1 MNHFFK
7 VLLFLAAAIF
17 VGCGSFSRT
26 GTLPPPLSQDG
37 KYGQVD
43 FAVSSA
49 QDLSKTFPTV
59 EQVRSQSDGR
69 TQVVRAKVVDVCQKK
84 GCWMKVQ
91 GPREPIR
98 VTFEGYSFFVPLEL
112 KGREVV
118 MKGRYV
124 LYRESV
130 AEQKHLLEDAKRPQ
144 SEIDAIKE
152 PREVIRFVASGIQ
165 DLSV

>member
-1 MNHFFK
+1 MAIFSRC
-7 VLLFLAAAIF
+7 LILFSALVF
-17 VGCGSFSRT
+17 VGCSGLPKT
-26 GTLPPPLSQDG
+26 GKLPPPPSIDG
-37 KYGQVD
+37 KYGKVD
-43 FAVSSA
+43 FAVSPA
-49 QDLSKTFPTV
+49 EDLAKTFPTL
-59 EQVRSQSDGR
+59 EQVR
-69 TQVVRAKVVDVCQKK
+69 TQGPGKTQIVKAKVVDVCQKK

-124 LYRESV
+124 LYRETV